1 MEGHIWVISGHKAR
15 NLWNKQKQNIMVWI
29 LEYEQ
34 HNDQHIK
41 NSIVLSAATNPYAYD
56 EVCSYPS

>member
-1 MEGHIWVISGHKAR
+1 MSVHKAR
-15 NLWNKQKQNIMVWI
+15 NLWNKQNIMVWI

-41 NSIVLSAATNPYAYD
+41 NSIVLSAATNPYAYE
-56 EVCSYPS
+56 EVCSHPS